1 MDEVTKATSAENQ
14 ERQLT
19 DKELEAILKQ
29 SEGKTDFPQVTF
41 DEFTPPTYE
50 EWVDVVLFDY
60 LYHFR
65 RSFRLYI
72 CIMILFYI
80 W

>member
-29 SEGKTDFPQVTF
+29 S
-41 DEFTPPTYE
+41 
-50 EWVDVVLFDY
+50 
-60 LYHFR
+60 
-65 RSFRLYI
+65 
-72 CIMILFYI
+72 
-80 W
+80 

>member
-29 SEGKTDFPQVTF
+29 SEGKTDFHRSHLMNSHHQ
-41 DEFTPPTYE
+41 PTRNG
-50 EWVDVVLFDY
+50 LMRAT
-60 LYHFR
+60 L
-65 RSFRLYI
+65 L
-72 CIMILFYI
+72 
-80 W
+80 